1 MELGINTENSREEF
15 LFEYQSC
22 SFWLKRDDLLHP
34 HISGNKWRKLKY
46 HLQEF
51 YAGGYKQI
59 LTFGGAFSN
68 HLAATAA
75 VGNLAKIPCYA
86 LVRGEEAG
94 DSPTLRFCEEQGM
107 EWTAISRSDYRLK
120 EEPEFLESL
129 QMWTPN
135 LYLIPEGGKGAP
147 ALKGCAEI
155 ISELKQSYDAIA
167 LAAGTGTTAAGLLA
181 HPEAPEIWVY
191 AALKGGSFLKPAI
204 AQALHQYA
212 SFYKLPALPR
222 DLLQKKLRLQTEYH
236 FGGFGK
242 VQSDLIS
249 FMNRMYHEHQ
259 LKLDPIYTAKMLFGL
274 LKDIEAGKFE
284 AGSRILILHSG
295 GLQGIAGMNQK
306 LARKNE
312 ELIAYEA

>member
-1 MELGINTENSREEF
+1 MELGINTENSREDF

-22 SFWLKRDDLLHP
+22 SLWLKRDDLLHP

-46 HLQEF
+46 HLEEF
-51 YAGGYKQI
+51 YRGDYRQI

-75 VGNLAKIPCYA
+75 VGNLAGIPTFA

-94 DSPTLRFCEEQGM
+94 DSPTLRFCEKQGM
-107 EWTAISRSDYRLK
+107 AWTGISRADYQLK
-120 EEPEFLESL
+120 EDPEFLEGL
-129 QMWTPN
+129 QLWTPDV
-135 LYLIPEGGKGAP
+135 YLLPEGGKGAP
-147 ALKGCAEI
+147 AIKGCAEI
-155 ISELKQSYDAIA
+155 VSELKQPYDAIA
-167 LAAGTGTTAAGLLA
+167 LAAGTGTTAAGLLS
-181 HPEAPEIWVY
+181 HPDSPEIWVY

-204 AQALHQYA
+204 AQALHQHA
-212 SFYKLPALPR
+212 GFYKLPDVPR
-222 DLLQKKLRLQTEYH
+222 DLLQRKLRLQTDYH

-242 VQSDLIS
+242 VSPDLIR
-249 FMNRMYHEHQ
+249 FMNSMYQQHQ
-259 LKLDPIYTAKMLFGL
+259 LKLDPVYTAKMLFGL
-274 LKDIEAGKFE
+274 LKDIEAGKFK

-312 ELIAYEA
+312 ELIAYDA